1 MPGASNDD
9 RPPMVVAMRW
19 VHQITSIA
27 IEMALPALLGHW
39 LDGRWGTEP
48 WLVAVGALL
57 GFAAAMV
64 HLLSLAK
71 QSNRTNLRRPHR
83 GTGPGRGGASG
94 SGFDSK
100 GAGSGPDL
108 KGPGNGPDSD

>member
-1 MPGASNDD
+1 VPSASKDP

-19 VHQITSIA
+19 VNQITSIA
-27 IEMALPALLGHW
+27 LEMAVPAFIGHW
-39 LDGRWGTEP
+39 LDQRWKTEP

-71 QSNRTNLRRPHR
+71 QSNRRDTGGSDR
-83 GTGPGRGGASG
+83 GTKASRGEE
-94 SGFDSK
+94 
-100 GAGSGPDL
+100 
-108 KGPGNGPDSD
+108 